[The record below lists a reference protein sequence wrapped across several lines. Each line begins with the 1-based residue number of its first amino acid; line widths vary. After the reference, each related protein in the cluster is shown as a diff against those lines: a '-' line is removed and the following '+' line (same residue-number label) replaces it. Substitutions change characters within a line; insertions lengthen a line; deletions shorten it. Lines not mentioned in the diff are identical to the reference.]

1 MRRVKIVAT
10 IGPATDTEETLSR
23 IIEAGVDVVRIN
35 GAHGEISDI
44 GERIKLI
51 RKVSKTL
58 GKSIGILID
67 LPGPKMRTGEID
79 YGSVALTKG
88 DSITI
93 VNEDVIGT
101 KDMISTTVE
110 NLYEMME
117 VNDPIILA
125 DGQIRG
131 FVKEIQGKN
140 IIVKITTNGVL
151 KTKKG
156 FFLPNAENKISPYSD
171 TDHKIIDIAIEY
183 DVDFI
188 GLSFVRKGSDV
199 REIRD
204 RLPKRCFTKLIS
216 KIETRS
222 AVEELPSILAESDA
236 IMVARGDLGI
246 QLDVARVPLLQKE
259 IIRACNQAGIP
270 VITATEML
278 ESMTVT
284 PVPTRAEVGDVA
296 NAVLDGTDAVM
307 LSGETAVGKYPANTV
322 ATMSNVAESAEAWR
336 KRRVPDVCVLGEDP
350 VAWAVAHAVV
360 QAAQDLNVTAILC
373 PTRTGA
379 TAQRIAAYRPTTQ
392 IIGISKH
399 EGVLNRLS
407 LNWGVEP
414 LLLDVKKDHEHE
426 VDQIVALSIKAGYI
440 NEGDLV
446 AVASG
451 ATGKRAGGTD
461 SIRIVRA

>member
-58 GKSIGILID
+58 EKSIGILID
-67 LPGPKMRTGEID
+67 LPGPKMRTGEIEN
-79 YGSVALTKG
+79 GLVALTKG

-93 VNEDVIGT
+93 VSEDVIGT

-110 NLYEMME
+110 NLHEMME

-171 TDHKIIDIAIEY
+171 TDHKIIDVAIEY

-188 GLSFVRKGSDV
+188 GLSFIRKGSDV

-222 AVEELPSILAESDA
+222 AVE
-236 IMVARGDLGI
+236 DLGI